1 MVDESIAA
9 VFQPLQYPSFL
20 VCSAKTAHEH
30 ARAFP
35 GPCAWSAPAYSAAR
49 RSVVVTGPVPLS
61 GRPDH
66 RPAHPDRVL
75 RAFQR
80 GAPFSAWGS
89 FRPRLAQPPVHHH
102 PAQIYDK
109 VRYPMCERLANSMD
123 SAWILAF
130 LAACAWIPSF
140 WVFNSAGAP
149 RLAGG
154 IYVGGSIFV
163 IYSGPLTAERRSV
176 RHA

>member
-35 GPCAWSAPAYSAAR
+35 GPCAWSAPACSAAR

-80 GAPFSAWGS
+80 GKPLSPLGALFAHASLTPPSTTTPRRSTTKCATRCASGS
-89 FRPRLAQPPVHHH
+89 QTRWTPPGSSRSSP
-102 PAQIYDK
+102 PA
-109 VRYPMCERLANSMD
+109 RGS
-123 SAWILAF
+123 LAF
-130 LAACAWIPSF
+130 GS
-140 WVFNSAGAP
+140 STAP
-149 RLAGG
+149 VRPALL
-154 IYVGGSIFV
+154 GGSMLGDLFLGSIP
-163 IYSGPLTAERRSV
+163 GP
-176 RHA
+176 